1 MCPRSQSEPSC
12 ANLGGQRSAVRAL
25 AGWSRRILSGCAV
38 RPRQHDRL
46 SGWAF
51 PEMPNGPR
59 ASLGRG
65 PFQVGIRSQPSDD
78 SRIRVFPRGRPKLQD
93 DAAQVTRTSDPVWQ
107 PMGDG
112 LQSLKGC
119 VDGAQQGVPIRAPV
133 KGATGAAGGRS
144 AACGGF
150 NPRPREGGDLHSHSL
165 GWSNQVNRGRQRRCN
180 LAAASA
186 HARGCAGHRGD
197 RRA

>member
-150 NPRPREGGDLHSHSL
+150 NPRPREGGDFSPASIR
-165 GWSNQVNRGRQRRCN
+165 RGPSQFR
-180 LAAASA
+180 STPP
-186 HARGCAGHRGD
+186 
-197 RRA
+197 